1 MHLMYENNQV
11 DGTKRMRGR
20 FIESV
25 AFDAL
30 YHHEYWGIV
39 SAP

>member
-1 MHLMYENNQV
+1 MHLMYENNQA

-20 FIESV
+20 FIV

-30 YHHEYWGIV
+30 YHHKYWGIV